1 MRRPL
6 AVAFCALALGG
17 CGTDTPGTLP
27 KAEGTVETVVH
38 AATPDRNRIE
48 QARRDG
54 HLTVPLTIS
63 VQPGRDEEVEQA
75 LVGLGAT
82 VESRDPR
89 IGYLRA
95 EMPVDKVE
103 QAFSI
108 TGVSRVDVD
117 EPIGN
122 RLPEP

>member
-1 MRRPL
+1 MSS
-6 AVAFCALALGG
+6 A
-17 CGTDTPGTLP
+17 
-27 KAEGTVETVVH
+27 K
-38 AATPDRNRIE
+38 PDKNRVE
-48 QARRDG
+48 QAKRDG
-54 HLTVPLTIS
+54 YPTVPLMIS

-75 LVGLGAT
+75 LTKLGAT

-103 QAFSI
+103 DAYLIS
-108 TGVSRVDVD
+108 GVSKVDVD
-117 EPIGN
+117 EPLNN

>member
-6 AVAFCALALGG
+6 AVAFCALALGS
-17 CGTDTPGTLP
+17 CGTNGTNAVP
-27 KAEGTVETVVH
+27 YAEVPTVSS
-38 AATPDRNRIE
+38 AKPDKFRIE
-48 QARRDG
+48 QAKRDG
-54 HLTVPLTIS
+54 HLTVPLMIS

-75 LVGLGAT
+75 LTKLGAT
-82 VESRDPR
+82 IESRDPR

-103 QAFSI
+103 DARLI
-108 TGVSRVDVD
+108 AGVSKVDLD
-117 EPIGN
+117 EPLSN

>member
-1 MRRPL
+1 MSS
-6 AVAFCALALGG
+6 A
-17 CGTDTPGTLP
+17 
-27 KAEGTVETVVH
+27 K
-38 AATPDRNRIE
+38 PDKNRIE
-48 QARRDG
+48 QAKRDG
-54 HLTVPLTIS
+54 HLTVLLMIS

-75 LVGLGAT
+75 LTELGAT

-103 QAFSI
+103 DAYLVA
-108 TGVSRVDVD
+108 GVSKVDVD
-117 EPIGN
+117 EPLGN

>member
-1 MRRPL
+1 MVYS
-6 AVAFCALALGG
+6 AM
-17 CGTDTPGTLP
+17 
-27 KAEGTVETVVH
+27 
-38 AATPDRNRIE
+38 PDRNRIE
-48 QARRDG
+48 QAKRDG

-63 VQPGRDEEVEQA
+63 VRPGRDEEVEQA
-75 LVGLGAT
+75 LVRLGAT

-103 QAFSI
+103 QAFLI

-117 EPIGN
+117 EPLGN

>member
-6 AVAFCALALGG
+6 AVAFCALALGS
-17 CGTDTPGTLP
+17 CGTNGASTVPY
-27 KAEGTVETVVH
+27 AEVPVVSS
-38 AATPDRNRIE
+38 AQPDKLRIE
-48 QARRDG
+48 QAKRDG
-54 HLTVPLTIS
+54 HLTVPLMVS

-75 LVGLGAT
+75 LTRLGAT

-103 QAFSI
+103 DAYLI
-108 TGVSRVDVD
+108 VGVSKVDVD
-117 EPIGN
+117 EPLNN

>member
-6 AVAFCALALGG
+6 AVAFCALALGS
-17 CGTDTPGTLP
+17 CGTNG
-27 KAEGTVETVVH
+27 ASTVPYGEVPVVSS
-38 AATPDRNRIE
+38 AKPDKNRIE
-48 QARRDG
+48 QAKRDG
-54 HLTVPLTIS
+54 HLTVPLMIS

-75 LVGLGAT
+75 LTKLGAT

-103 QAFSI
+103 ETYQIS
-108 TGVSRVDVD
+108 GVSKVDVD
-117 EPIGN
+117 EPLNN

>member
-6 AVAFCALALGG
+6 AVAFCALALGS
-17 CGTDTPGTLP
+17 CGTNGLLVP
-27 KAEGTVETVVH
+27 TVSSSEVPTVSS
-38 AATPDRNRIE
+38 AKPDKTRLE
-48 QARRDG
+48 QAKRDG
-54 HLTVPLTIS
+54 YLTVPLMIS

-75 LVGLGAT
+75 LRKLGAT

-103 QAFSI
+103 EAHLVS
-108 TGVSRVDVD
+108 GVSKVDLD
-117 EPIGN
+117 EPLSN
-122 RLPEP
+122 KLPEP

>member
-6 AVAFCALALGG
+6 AVAFCALALGS
-17 CGTDTPGTLP
+17 CGTNGSPAVPL
-27 KAEGTVETVVH
+27 AEVPIVSS
-38 AATPDRNRIE
+38 AKPDRLRVE
-48 QARRDG
+48 QAKRDG

-63 VQPGRDEEVEQA
+63 VRLGRDEEVEQA
-75 LVGLGAT
+75 LTKLGAT
-82 VESRDPR
+82 IESRDPR

-103 QAFSI
+103 DAYLIS
-108 TGVSRVDVD
+108 GVSAVDVE
-117 EPIGN
+117 EPLNN

>member
-1 MRRPL
+1 MPY
-6 AVAFCALALGG
+6 
-17 CGTDTPGTLP
+17 
-27 KAEGTVETVVH
+27 AEVPTVSS
-38 AATPDRNRIE
+38 AKPDKNRLE
-48 QARRDG
+48 QAKRDG
-54 HLTVPLTIS
+54 YLTVPLMIS

-75 LVGLGAT
+75 LTKLGAT

-103 QAFSI
+103 DAHLIS
-108 TGVSRVDVD
+108 GVSKVDLD
-117 EPIGN
+117 EPLNN

>member
-6 AVAFCALALGG
+6 AVAFCALALGS
-17 CGTDTPGTLP
+17 CGTNGSPAVLN
-27 KAEGTVETVVH
+27 AEVPVVSS
-38 AATPDRNRIE
+38 AKPDRNRIE
-48 QARRDG
+48 QAKRDG
-54 HLTVPLTIS
+54 HLTVPLMIS
-63 VQPGRDEEVEQA
+63 VQPGRDEEVERA
-75 LVGLGAT
+75 LEVLGAT

-103 QAFSI
+103 DAYLI
-108 TGVSRVDVD
+108 TGVSKVDLD
-117 EPIGN
+117 EPLNN

>member
-6 AVAFCALALGG
+6 AVAFCALALGS
-17 CGTDTPGTLP
+17 CGTNGSPVP
-27 KAEGTVETVVH
+27 TVSFSEVPAVSS
-38 AATPDRNRIE
+38 AKPDKLRIE
-48 QARRDG
+48 QAKRDG
-54 HLTVPLTIS
+54 HLTVPLMIS

-75 LVGLGAT
+75 LTKLGAT

-103 QAFSI
+103 DAYLI
-108 TGVSRVDVD
+108 AGVSKVDVD
-117 EPIGN
+117 EPLGN

>member
-1 MRRPL
+1 
-6 AVAFCALALGG
+6 
-17 CGTDTPGTLP
+17 
-27 KAEGTVETVVH
+27 
-38 AATPDRNRIE
+38 
-48 QARRDG
+48 
-54 HLTVPLTIS
+54 

-75 LVGLGAT
+75 LTKLGAT

-103 QAFSI
+103 DARLI
-108 TGVSRVDVD
+108 AGVSKVDLD
-117 EPIGN
+117 EPLSN

>member
-6 AVAFCALALGG
+6 AVAFCALALGS
-17 CGTDTPGTLP
+17 CGTNGTPTVP
-27 KAEGTVETVVH
+27 NAEVPVVSS
-38 AATPDRNRIE
+38 AKPDKNRIE
-48 QARRDG
+48 QAKRDG
-54 HLTVPLTIS
+54 HLTVPLMIS

-75 LVGLGAT
+75 LTRLGAT

-95 EMPVDKVE
+95 EMPVDSVE
-103 QAFSI
+103 DAYLI
-108 TGVSRVDVD
+108 TGVSKVDVD
-117 EPIGN
+117 EPLSN

>member
-17 CGTDTPGTLP
+17 CGTNGTETVP
-27 KAEGTVETVVH
+27 YAEGPVVSS
-38 AATPDRNRIE
+38 AKPDKNRIE
-48 QARRDG
+48 QAKRDG
-54 HLTVPLTIS
+54 HLTVPLMIS

-75 LVGLGAT
+75 LTRLGAT

-103 QAFSI
+103 DAYLIS
-108 TGVSRVDVD
+108 GVSRVDVD
-117 EPIGN
+117 EPLGN